1 MAFDLRND
9 VFSKTFTGGD
19 GNEYSIILVCGHHQD
34 IVSGNVEEFPDNVIL
49 PNLVAEVGYE
59 DDIPVG
65 LPVGRSLSIEVDL
78 ANLNSGDWADVSLAI
93 VRGRS
98 ETQRT
103 VNGVAMYIPNLWVIT
118 PTSTGSPIYACQI
131 PSTKEIDI
139 DSGVAKYKIDLIG
152 IEKPTLERLTITM
165 LDLDN
170 LTPTWTLPAVSSPTA
185 SSDLVNICYDVT
197 LGGAFR
203 YVNEDPVNGK
213 KMFSMGDFFGRIED
227 KAQNLLDAF
236 LRNFASKTV
245 SINISDI
252 DNIWTFYIQD
262 VDTNHDKGTAL
273 TFSNLLIFGFLVGT
287 GGDNK
292 GGFFDA
298 KDTGLYGYNNI
309 WSFLRQFCDS
319 MLMKATFG
327 DTEPVEINFYP
338 VLDTISTEGDLSDI
352 DPTNYKLKPSDK
364 YISEAT
370 AFTLGGSNSDVVNAK
385 AVSEYGSIDG
395 ASNDSEIMF
404 NSFTLEFGSGMREA
418 INDGGDNYISAEN
431 VIAKKGFPS
440 IRTLYYKSGSTVG
453 GRNYFKIH
461 DDCTLDVGGGLS
473 AINGDSTYGS
483 FAYVNNTGT
492 GIASVIGGD
501 SGVYDAVKNLSIKQF
516 NVFWISAFF
525 NALHNR
531 QRYYG
536 VGYNRS
542 EGAKQIFSNENQ
554 GTFTAKISAQISNSD
569 FIYLSS
575 LGERYTVDLSSVSGI
590 ASLGEFSG
598 SLILTNIKYDFIEGT
613 ADCTFFMRGDSGA

>member
-19 GNEYSIILVCGHHQD
+19 GNEYSITLVCGHHQD
-34 IVSGNVEEFPDNVIL
+34 IVSGNVVDFPDNVIFD
-49 PNLVAEVGYE
+49 NIESEVGY
-59 DDIPVG
+59 DKGTPVG
-65 LPVGRSLSIEVDL
+65 LPTAKVLSIEVDL
-78 ANLNSGDWADVSLAI
+78 ANINSGDWADVSLAI

-98 ETQRT
+98 ESQRT

-118 PTSTGSPIYACQI
+118 PTSGGDTIYACQV
-131 PSTKEIDI
+131 PSSKKIKI
-139 DSGVAKYKIDLIG
+139 ASGVAKYKIDLIG

-170 LTPTWTLPAVSSPTA
+170 LTPTWTLPAVSSPTP

-213 KMFSMGDFFGRIED
+213 KMFSMGDFFGRIES

-298 KDTGLYGYNNI
+298 KDTGLYGYNNV

-319 MLMKATFG
+319 MLMKAKFG
-327 DTEPVEINFYP
+327 DTEPLALNFYP
-338 VLDTISTEGDLSDI
+338 ILDVVSSEGSIDNIDPIEYDLS
-352 DPTNYKLKPSDK
+352 PSEL
-364 YISEAT
+364 YVSETT
-370 AFTLGGSNSDVVNAK
+370 AYTLGGSNADVINAK
-385 AVSEYGSIDG
+385 SVSEYGSIDG
-395 ASNDSEIMF
+395 DSNDSEVMF
-404 NSFTLEFGSGMREA
+404 NSFTLEFGDGMREA
-418 INDGGDNYISAEN
+418 INDGGDNYISADN
-431 VIAKKGFPS
+431 VIAKKGYPS
-440 IRTLYYKSGSTVG
+440 IRSLYYKSGSTVG
-453 GRNYFKIH
+453 GRNYFKVH
-461 DDCTLDVGGGLS
+461 DDCTLNVGGGLS
-473 AINGDSTYGS
+473 SITGDSTYGS
-483 FAYVNNTGT
+483 YAYVNNTGT

-501 SGVYDAVKNLSIKQF
+501 SGTYESIKHFSIKQF

-525 NALHNR
+525 NSLHNR

-554 GTFTAKISAQISNSD
+554 GLLEAKLSAQITSAS
-569 FIYLSS
+569 FIRLSS
-575 LGERYTVDLSSVSGI
+575 LGERYTIDLSTISGVG
-590 ASLGEFSG
+590 ALGEFSG
-598 SLILTNIKYDFIEGT
+598 SMILTKIKYDFIEGT
-613 ADCTFFMRGDSGA
+613 ATCTFFMRGDSGA